1 RWPHRAAL
9 SRAWATRP
17 RPGKRSRA
25 GEYNEGPAPAGS
37 SLCPRSRMPRLAA
50 QYPLPC
56 FDETPVSPR
65 HGRVEM
71 PVPAEELERLVA
83 EMVARAQ
90 AEVPVDA
97 GLEMLAAVTALRRAL
112 LAVEARAI
120 SAARADGYHWASIG
134 AALGLSG
141 QGAGKRARQLHQLV
155 DPALNPTTGRPHRR
169 GHYRR
174 RRRRNP

>member
-1 RWPHRAAL
+1 LVKLEFRQ
-9 SRAWATRP
+9 SI
-17 RPGKRSRA
+17 
-25 GEYNEGPAPAGS
+25 
-37 SLCPRSRMPRLAA
+37 
-50 QYPLPC
+50 
-56 FDETPVSPR
+56 
-65 HGRVEM
+65 GRVVEV
-71 PVPAEELERLVA
+71 PVPEEELEQLVA

-90 AEVPVDA
+90 VEVPADA
-97 GLEMLAAVTALRRAL
+97 GLEVLAAVAALRRAL

-120 SAARADGYHWASIG
+120 YAARADGYHWARIG

-141 QGAGKRARQLHQLV
+141 QGAGRRARQLHQLV